1 MVVVV
6 AEPIAVAEGALGV
19 VGTEVVAG
27 AVVEEVLVIYSNI

>member
-19 VGTEVVAG
+19 VVIEVVAG
-27 AVVEEVLVIYSNI
+27 AVEEVLVTSNI